1 MMGMDDIVLSVI
13 VPVYN
18 AERYLSECL
27 DSLTGQSCPAME
39 IVVVDDGSTDNSGA
53 ICDGFGARDS
63 RVRVFHRE
71 NGGVS
76 RARNFGLDNARGELV
91 VFVDADDSVS
101 PDYADMITGTMPG
114 QDMVCFQSE
123 WVSLS
128 GGRTCHMLPVMD
140 SGADGGVDDAIMAV
154 KGCNDDGAN
163 LLGFPWNKAFRR
175 DIIERNGIRF
185 NPLLRYKED
194 EVFVL
199 EYLKHVSSIKI
210 IPQILYNYRLL
221 GNGLT
226 SGMRRLGSKDWRELW
241 QSADRARGRHT
252 STGRCGD
259 SVTYDVLNWM
269 FMEAYCLFKE
279 GGDWSKVMK
288 AMCCYYDSLCPGE
301 VKGQE
306 KVKLSLKYR
315 NRCLWR
321 LFFAALRMKKY

>member
-1 MMGMDDIVLSVI
+1 MDDITLSVI

-18 AERYLSECL
+18 AERYLGECL
-27 DSLTGQSCPAME
+27 GSLTAQPYPAME
-39 IVVVDDGSTDNSGA
+39 IVVIDDGSTDGSGA
-53 ICDGFGARDS
+53 ICDEFGALDS
-63 RVRVFHRE
+63 RVRVFHRK

-76 RARNFGLDNARGELV
+76 RARNFGLDNARGEIV
-91 VFVDADDSVS
+91 AFVDADDNVS
-101 PDYADMITGTMPG
+101 PEYANRITEAMAGR
-114 QDMVCFQSE
+114 DMVCFQSE
-123 WVSLS
+123 WVDQSGDRLCHTLPSLDA
-128 GGRTCHMLPVMD
+128 GTEDDV
-140 SGADGGVDDAIMAV
+140 ADAIIII
-154 KGCNDDGAN
+154 KECNDDGAN

-175 DIIERNGIRF
+175 DIIERHGVRF

-199 EYLKHVSSIKI
+199 EYLKYVSSIKI
-210 IPQILYNYRLL
+210 ISHILYNYRLL

-226 SGMRRLGSKDWRELW
+226 SGMKRLGSGDWRELW
-241 QSADRARGRHT
+241 QSVERVRGRHT
-252 STGRCGD
+252 SAGRCGD

-279 GGDWSKVMK
+279 GGDWRNVMES
-288 AMCCYYDSLCPGE
+288 MCRYHDSRRPND

-321 LFFAALRMKKY
+321 LFFAALKMKKY